1 MRSLTLV
8 LMVAALAFAAC
19 GDDDDD
25 ESAAPAT
32 SEVVIKTQ
40 VSFEDLDNIHGEV
53 LPASTLGDSPFCSG
67 GTFRDGHGNA
77 EIGSVD
83 RTFEC
88 PDGTL
93 RMGFTPAAPQGGV
106 QRGPWEIISGTGSFE
121 GISGSGEMEV
131 ASASGGQSEE
141 GRETFTG
148 TVTE

>member
-1 MRSLTLV
+1 MRSLTFILV
-8 LMVAALAFAAC
+8 LAALAFAAC

-32 SEVVIKTQ
+32 SEVVIKTS
-40 VSFEDLDNIHGEV
+40 VSFEDLDDIRGEV
-53 LPASTLGDSPFCSG
+53 LSASSLGDSPFCPE
-67 GTFRDGHGNA
+67 GTFRDDHGDA

-93 RMGFTPAAPQGGV
+93 RVGFSPAAPEGGV
-106 QRGPWEIISGTGSFE
+106 QRGPWKIISGTGSFE

-131 ASASGGQSEE
+131 EAGSGGQSDE